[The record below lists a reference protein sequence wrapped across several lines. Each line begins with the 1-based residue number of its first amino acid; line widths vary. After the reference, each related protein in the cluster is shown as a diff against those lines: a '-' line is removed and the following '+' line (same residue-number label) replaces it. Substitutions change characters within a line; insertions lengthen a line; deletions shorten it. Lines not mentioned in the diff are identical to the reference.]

1 MTEEAVPGQASLAPS
16 ETPKRQASAL
26 VVERLELANWRN
38 LARATVAAHPAF
50 NVFHGDNAQGKT
62 NLLEAVYL
70 VSRLKS
76 FRDVRLGDLV
86 AHGQPAGRVEARV
99 RRAGVAQK
107 VEVVVEGGRRKV
119 RVDGTAVR
127 RVADHA
133 HHYKVVLFE
142 PEDIYLAR
150 SSPGGRRTF
159 LDRAL
164 YNLHPEFLGD
174 SQAYA
179 KALKRRNALL
189 RTLGGAPPS
198 SVEAALSAYD
208 EVIARSGARIVARR
222 EGLAAALGERM
233 GDVWGRVFGDAG
245 EVTLTY
251 RTTASG
257 DPGEFLEALRRAR
270 RADLARQVTTVGPH
284 RDDLETLLDGRPL
297 KDHASQGQHR
307 VFVLALKV
315 TEIGL
320 VLERTGVRPILL
332 LDDVSSELDRRRN
345 AQLFEFLDEAQ
356 AQVFLTTT
364 TPELVGLSV
373 DRAEFRV
380 QGGEVWTS
388 S

>member
-1 MTEEAVPGQASLAPS
+1 VRPAQGWASA
-16 ETPKRQASAL
+16 AAL
-26 VVERLELANWRN
+26 VVERLELACWRN
-38 LARATVAAHPAF
+38 LRRASLQAHPAF
-50 NVFHGDNAQGKT
+50 NVLYGDNAQGKT

-76 FRDVRLGDLV
+76 FRDARMVDLV
-86 AHGQPAGRVEARV
+86 THGEPAGRVEARV
-99 RRAGVAQK
+99 RRAGVSQK
-107 VEVVVEGGRRKV
+107 VEVIVEGGRRKV
-119 RVDGTAVR
+119 RVDGKAVR

-164 YNLHPEFLGD
+164 YNLHPPFLAD
-174 SQAYA
+174 SQEYA

-189 RTLGGAPPS
+189 RSFGGRS
-198 SVEAALSAYD
+198 SSGSEGALRAYD
-208 EVIARSGARIVARR
+208 EVLAQSGARIVARR
-222 EGLAAALGERM
+222 QGLVQALNERV
-233 GDVWGRVFGDAG
+233 GDVWTRVFGDAG
-245 EVTLTY
+245 DVALSY
-251 RTTASG
+251 QTTASG
-257 DPGEFLEALRRAR
+257 ETSAFLDALAAAR

-284 RDDLETLLDGRPL
+284 RDDLQTLLDGRPL
-297 KDHASQGQHR
+297 REHASQGQHR

-315 TEIGL
+315 TEIQL

-345 AQLFEFLDEAQ
+345 GQLFEFLDEVR

-364 TPELVGLSV
+364 APELVGLTV

-380 QGGEVWTS
+380 QGGEVWKS

>member
-1 MTEEAVPGQASLAPS
+1 MGRDES
-16 ETPKRQASAL
+16 EPAAARGAAL

-38 LARATVAAHPAF
+38 LSRASVQAHPAF
-50 NVFHGDNAQGKT
+50 NVLYGDNAQGKT

-76 FRDVRLGDLV
+76 FRDAKMGDLV
-86 AHGQPAGRVEARV
+86 THGAPAGRVEARV

-119 RVDGTAVR
+119 RVDGKAVR

-150 SSPGGRRTF
+150 GAPSGRRTF

-164 YNLHPEFLGD
+164 YNLHPPFLTD
-174 SQAYA
+174 SQEYA

-189 RTLGGAPPS
+189 RSLHGGAGGG
-198 SVEAALSAYD
+198 AGGADGALKAYD
-208 EVIARSGARIVARR
+208 EVLAQAGARIVARR
-222 EGLAAALGERM
+222 QGLVRALDERV
-233 GDVWGRVFGDAG
+233 GDVWARVFGDAG
-245 EVTLTY
+245 DVRLSY
-251 RTTASG
+251 RATAPG
-257 DPGEFLEALRRAR
+257 DVEGFLQALHAAR

-284 RDDLETLLDGRPL
+284 RDDLDALLDDRPL
-297 KDHASQGQHR
+297 REHASQGQHR
-307 VFVLALKV
+307 VFVLSLKV
-315 TEIGL
+315 TEIKL

-345 AQLFEFLDEAQ
+345 TQLFEFLDEVA

-364 TPELVGLSV
+364 TPELVGLTV
-373 DRAEFRV
+373 DRSEHRV
-380 QGGEVWTS
+380 QGGQVWTS

>member
-1 MTEEAVPGQASLAPS
+1 MGGA
-16 ETPKRQASAL
+16 AL
-26 VVERLELANWRN
+26 VVERLELAFWRN
-38 LARATVAAHPAF
+38 LHRASLQAHPAF
-50 NVFHGDNAQGKT
+50 NVLYGDNAQGKT

-76 FRDVRLGDLV
+76 FRDARMGDLV
-86 AHGQPAGRVEARV
+86 THGQPAGRVEARV

-119 RVDGTAVR
+119 RVDGKAVR

-150 SSPGGRRTF
+150 AAPAGRRTF

-164 YNLHPEFLGD
+164 YNLHPPFLAD
-174 SQAYA
+174 SQEYA

-189 RTLGGAPPS
+189 RSMHGASGAAADGALG
-198 SVEAALSAYD
+198 AYD
-208 EVIARSGARIVARR
+208 EVLAQSGARIVAQRQS
-222 EGLAAALGERM
+222 LVDSLDERV

-245 EVTLTY
+245 DIRLSY
-251 RTTASG
+251 RTTAAG
-257 DPGEFLEALRRAR
+257 DPEGFMAALQAAR
-270 RADLARQVTTVGPH
+270 RVDLARQVTTVGPH
-284 RDDLETLLDGRPL
+284 RDDLEAQLDGRPL
-297 KDHASQGQHR
+297 REHASQGQHR

-315 TEIGL
+315 TEIKL

-345 AQLFEFLDEAQ
+345 AQLFEFLDEVR

-364 TPELVGLSV
+364 TPELVGLTV
-373 DRAEFRV
+373 DRSEFRV
-380 QGGEVWTS
+380 QGGQVWTS